1 MKSPFLPSALLIL
14 ALSACS
20 PKPSPAQTVPLPG
33 NLSAPCPTLPKP
45 PVPLLD
51 PARLEWEVTVLSL
64 YAECAAKVAL
74 ALEG

>member
-1 MKSPFLPSALLIL
+1 MTAKYQASALLIL

-20 PKPSPAQTVPLPG
+20 PKPSPEQTPPRPG

-51 PARLEWEVTVLSL
+51 PARLEWEAAILAL
-64 YAECAAKVAL
+64 YGECAAKVVA
-74 ALEG
+74 GK